1 MKKYGLIICVLLLCI
16 IAVTTVNAWYIYN
29 EFNIEKE
36 IKDKIEQENII
47 TNDEEENE
55 YPLASGDETDE
66 IKTYLNSILDQCQKI
81 AEFDDINE
89 ADKTWLYAPL
99 NRYIVR
105 DEGDYYVT
113 EEEIKNALIE
123 LYGNDLKIDI
133 RKDTDNADDFV
144 VPKFDE
150 ETGEYMFSAT
160 GFEVYDQYAVDT
172 IEKIDDLTYRVT
184 VVEYTVNLFGGPDE
198 NPTSKTIVGLRQDD
212 GSIKEVF
219 EVNPNE
225 NIELKY
231 YVQNDEII
239 EDVLE
244 NKDNFNSYSIT
255 IERNENG
262 LLNVKSIMKIEK

>member
-1 MKKYGLIICVLLLCI
+1 M
-16 IAVTTVNAWYIYN
+16 
-29 EFNIEKE
+29 
-36 IKDKIEQENII
+36 
-47 TNDEEENE
+47 
-55 YPLASGDETDE
+55 
-66 IKTYLNSILDQCQKI
+66 
-81 AEFDDINE
+81 
-89 ADKTWLYAPL
+89 
-99 NRYIVR
+99 
-105 DEGDYYVT
+105 
-113 EEEIKNALIE
+113 IE

-160 GFEVYDQYAVDT
+160 GIEVYDQYAVDT

-198 NPTSKTIVGLRQDD
+198 NPTSKTIVGVRQDD